1 MGGPGGRSA
10 VRWRIGARQVEWDA
24 QGAPV
29 DLEEYARS
37 LNRKAFVIAQ
47 GKRYFV
53 AKRTDDDGHV
63 THFLDC
69 R

>member
-1 MGGPGGRSA
+1 MTGDNPLDRRKTQA
-10 VRWRIGARQVEWDA
+10 A